1 MMGMA
6 MNGQAISKQEC
17 QKIERAL
24 QAAKGNEALY
34 RRIQV
39 VHLRAAHGMT
49 QEAIANATGVSRS
62 TVSRVHM
69 AWFRKGTGSF
79 ELQPR
84 GGRIRENM
92 SRAEETAFLKKFTH
106 KAGAGELVCIQDIHK
121 AYEEKIGRTT
131 GSTTIYSLLE
141 RHGWRKLMPRPHHP
155 RRDIKAQKRFKKTSN
170 A

>member
-1 MMGMA
+1 MK
-6 MNGQAISKQEC
+6 GQAISKQDC
-17 QKIERAL
+17 QRIERAL
-24 QAAKGNEALY
+24 QAAKGEEALY
-34 RRIQV
+34 RHIQM

-49 QEAIANATGVSRS
+49 QPAIAQACGVSLS
-62 TVSRVHM
+62 TVNRAHM
-69 AWFRKGTGSF
+69 AWFDEGVASF
-79 ELQPR
+79 KRPPR

-92 SRAEETAFLKKFTH
+92 SLGAEKAFLKNFTH

-121 AYEEKIGRTT
+121 AYEQKIGRQT
-131 GSTTIYSLLE
+131 GATTIYDLLE

>member
-1 MMGMA
+1 

-17 QKIERAL
+17 RRIERAL
-24 QAAKGNEALY
+24 QAAKGDEALY
-34 RRIQV
+34 RRIQI

-62 TVSRVHM
+62 TVSRAHM
-69 AWFRKGTGSF
+69 AWFRKGMASF
-79 ELQPR
+79 ELPHR

-92 SRAEETAFLKKFTH
+92 SLAEEAVFLKKFTH

-121 AYEEKIGRTT
+121 AYEQKIGRPT

-155 RRDIKAQKRFKKTSN
+155 RRDIKAQERFKKTSN